1 MADYPDSYAYTEEHE
16 WLSVDGDVG
25 TIGITHHAQEELGD
39 VVYVELPDPG
49 TRLEQGDAFGTI
61 ESVKAV
67 SDLYAPV
74 AGEVTEVNDDLVDRP
89 EIVNEDPH
97 GNAWMIKLRLD
108 DPSQAEGLMSA
119 ARYREQ
125 IQE

>member
-16 WLSVDGDVG
+16 WMSVDGDTATV
-25 TIGITHHAQEELGD
+25 GITDHAQEELGD

-49 TRLEQGDAFGTI
+49 TRLGKGEVFGTI

-74 AGEVTEVNDDLVDRP
+74 AGEVTEVNDGLVDQP

-97 GNAWMIKLRLD
+97 GAAWMIKLKIE
-108 DPSQAEGLMSA
+108 DPSDREGLLTA
-119 ARYREQ
+119 TQYLEQ
-125 IQE
+125 VEE